1 VAEVNAVYAPPGGQ
15 HVYAGAGD
23 GVCYCWDVSTGQA
36 VAQLRGHKAGILSA
50 TGHASHLAT
59 ASADSTVRLWDLR
72 NSQCSATIS
81 PPNPSK
87 TSAPPPVKAVQFDS
101 GGNWLVATAG
111 AGLHMWSVCA
121 AAMASTIRT
130 EAPLQA
136 IVTQP
141 NRILT
146 AGDEACV
153 RKYDFSGACLGKMTA
168 SSGCAYGLA
177 ASETTRVVATCG
189 ARGMLDVFTENG
201 SRLGGLLP

>member
-1 VAEVNAVYAPPGGQ
+1 MTDE
-15 HVYAGAGD
+15 
-23 GVCYCWDVSTGQA
+23 TG
-36 VAQLRGHKAGILSA
+36 
-50 TGHASHLAT
+50 
-59 ASADSTVRLWDLR
+59 
-72 NSQCSATIS
+72 CC
-81 PPNPSK
+81 P
-87 TSAPPPVKAVQFDS
+87 
-101 GGNWLVATAG
+101 
-111 AGLHMWSVCA
+111 
-121 AAMASTIRT
+121 
-130 EAPLQA
+130 QA